1 MYWLL
6 LSFITLVVVFWFTSK
21 DRSPAAMIES
31 IVSDFR
37 SKGPGPFELE
47 AFRGSGHGGHGGHGG
62 YGGYGHGGGRWG
74 GRWGGGYGGG
84 YGGGWWPWYWP
95 WYDYGTV
102 VRSPIDPIPYPIYY
116 APLGI

>member
-6 LSFITLVVVFWFTSK
+6 LSFITLVAVFWFTSK

-47 AFRGSGHGGHGGHGG
+47 AFRGGGHGGHGGHRGDHG
-62 YGGYGHGGGRWG
+62 GHGGYRAGS
-74 GRWGGGYGGG
+74 YGGSSG
-84 YGGGWWPWYWP
+84 SWWPWYEI
-95 WYDYGTV
+95 
-102 VRSPIDPIPYPIYY
+102 PIVAYPVDPIPYPIYY